1 MRRSIFILTLL
12 FFLSYLYALPFR
24 AEASPAVSSKNYNG
38 ELRAH
43 KMPHAELELS
53 QHLSGGAYTHIQKKF
68 LPFIP
73 CSSSL
78 AIADRVVTV
87 NILKGDSFRIL
98 SYHLQLLFPFH
109 HFW

>member
-12 FFLSYLYALPFR
+12 FFLSYLYALPSR
-24 AEASPAVSSKNYNG
+24 AEASPAVNSKNNNG

-53 QHLSGGAYTHIQKKF
+53 QHFSGGAYTHIQKRF
-68 LPFIP
+68 LPFYA
-73 CSSSL
+73 CTSSFSL
-78 AIADRVVTV
+78 ADRVVIV

-98 SYHLQLLFPFH
+98 SYHLRLLFPFH